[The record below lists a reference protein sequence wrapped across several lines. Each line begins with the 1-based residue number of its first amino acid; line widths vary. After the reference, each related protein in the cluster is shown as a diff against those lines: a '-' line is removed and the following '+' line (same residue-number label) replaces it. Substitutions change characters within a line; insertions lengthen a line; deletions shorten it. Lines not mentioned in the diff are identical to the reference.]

1 MQYIEGDVQEC
12 FGNFAEKS
20 NHYSASMEEIRT
32 DIKKLQA
39 FNGALQTSIDQI
51 FDSIM
56 DVKNIAS
63 QNKDAISVIL
73 KKGES
78 TADIASAILS
88 QLEQNTKMADSPDDI
103 VSQFTKVQ

>member
-39 FNGALQTSIDQI
+39 FNGALQTSINQI

-56 DVKNIAS
+56 DVKNITS

-73 KKGES
+73 NKRREYGGYS
-78 TADIASAILS
+78 LS
-88 QLEQNTKMADSPDDI
+88 NFKPVRTKYEDGGQSG
-103 VSQFTKVQ
+103 